1 MGKAYFVGGIGTDV
15 GKTVAT
21 GLMARYLLKRNVNV
35 TTMKL
40 VQTGCEGR
48 SEDILRHRELGAMVE
63 TPEDRLSLT
72 APQVFRY
79 PSSPALAA
87 ALEGKTVDVDA
98 IERALEY
105 ISARYETVLVEAA
118 GGLAAPL
125 TDDMLMIDFA
135 AKHEMPLI
143 LVANSALGSINHT
156 ILSLEAAANRNVH
169 LAGVVM
175 NKYPAAPKELEAD
188 AKATLSKT
196 LERLGYEERISVL
209 PLLSAGEEAQFAEIF
224 K

>member
-1 MGKAYFVGGIGTDV
+1 MGKVYFVGGIGTDV

-40 VQTGCEGR
+40 VQTGCEGC
-48 SEDILRHRELGAMVE
+48 SEDILRHRELGGMEE

-72 APQVFRY
+72 SPQIFRY

-87 ALEGKTVDVDA
+87 SLEGKVVDVDA
-98 IERALEY
+98 IERALEH
-105 ISARYETVLVEAA
+105 IASRYEVVLVEAA

-135 AKHEMPLI
+135 AKHELPLI

-156 ILSLEAAANRNVH
+156 ILSLEAAANRNVR

-175 NKYPAAPKELEAD
+175 NKFPVAPKELEAD
-188 AKATLSKT
+188 AKASLSKT
-196 LERLGYEERISVL
+196 LERLGFDERISLL
-209 PLLSAGEEAQFAEIF
+209 PLLSAGEDAEFPEIF